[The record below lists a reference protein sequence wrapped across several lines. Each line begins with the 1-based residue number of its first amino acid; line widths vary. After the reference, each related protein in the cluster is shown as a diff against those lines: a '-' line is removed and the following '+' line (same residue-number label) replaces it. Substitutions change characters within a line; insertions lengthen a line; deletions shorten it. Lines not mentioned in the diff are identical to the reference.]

1 VWLYLFFY
9 LRTQQIKNM
18 AIIQTQSQKQTQKLT
33 SQQIQLH
40 NILALPTVALE
51 QYIANE
57 MAINPALEFD
67 TLENDAETPE
77 AEEENPYE
85 QEDKALEGK
94 LGEDY
99 DHTDF
104 MDRESLDDYRYEANN
119 HASADDKREQIYLET
134 HDFSSLLCEQL
145 DLLFISDK
153 EKELGTYL
161 INTLDEDGYLRRKIS
176 DIADELSFVHNTFV
190 TEEELEEVLKIIQT
204 LEPYGVG
211 AKSLQECL
219 LIQLERKKVKT
230 RETYVAIKV
239 LKHHMEDLSS
249 KRFDKIRAE
258 LCIEQDDFQDALAE
272 IRKLNPR
279 PAGSNKESTR
289 SAITI
294 EPDFSVIVNNNKVEL
309 YLNSAKHPPLRISD
323 DYTEMLSN
331 YGNSKDKS
339 LKEASGFIKGKV
351 ESAKWFIEALQLREK
366 TMISV
371 GRAIVKHQQKFF
383 LSGDQADL
391 RPLILKTIA
400 EEINS
405 DISTVS
411 RIASSKYIQ
420 TEYGTLL
427 IKDLFVEGLTAVNGE
442 SVSTNEV
449 KLKLIECVKAEDKS
463 NPLSDEE
470 IARLLISKNYSIARR
485 TVAKYREELNIPS
498 KNFRKVA

>member
-1 VWLYLFFY
+1 
-9 LRTQQIKNM
+9 M

-57 MAINPALEFD
+57 MAMNPALDFD
-67 TLENDAETPE
+67 TLENEVDTE
-77 AEEENPYE
+77 AEEEPVFE
-85 QEDKALEGK
+85 HDDKIADPK

-99 DHTDF
+99 DHTDY

-119 HASADDKREQIYLET
+119 HVGTEDKKEQIYLDTFEYT
-134 HDFSSLLCEQL
+134 GLLSEQL
-145 DLLFISDK
+145 ELLFISDRQ
-153 EKELGTYL
+153 KELGRYI
-161 INTLDEDGYLRRKIS
+161 INTLDEDGYLRRKMS
-176 DIADELSFVHNTFV
+176 DVADELSFVHTTFV
-190 TEEELEEVLKIIQT
+190 TEEELEAVLGLIQT
-204 LEPYGVG
+204 LDPAGIG
-211 AKSLQECL
+211 ARDLKECL
-219 LIQLERKKVKT
+219 ILQLQRKHLKT
-230 RETYVAIKV
+230 RETFYAMTILRKF
-239 LKHHMEDLSS
+239 MEDLTA
-249 KRFDKIRAE
+249 KRFEKIKAE
-258 LCIEQDDFQDALAE
+258 MQLDQEDFQDTLRE
-272 IRKLNPR
+272 IRSLNPR
-279 PAGSNKESTR
+279 PAGSNRENTR

-294 EPDFSVIVNNNKVEL
+294 EPDFSITVNEGRVEL
-309 YLNSAKHPPLRISD
+309 FLNSSKHPPLKISD
-323 DYTEMLSN
+323 DFTDMLSHCSQ
-331 YGNSKDKS
+331 SKDKAS
-339 LKEASGFIKGKV
+339 REANGFIKSKV
-351 ESAKWFIEALQLREK
+351 ESARWFIEALQLREK

-371 GRAIVKHQQKFF
+371 GKAIVRHQQKFF

-400 EEINS
+400 EEISS

-427 IKDLFVEGLTAVNGE
+427 IKDLFVEGLTGVNGE
-442 SVSTNEV
+442 AVSTNEV
-449 KLKLIECVKAEDKS
+449 KLKLIECVKEEDKS

-470 IARLLISKNYSIARR
+470 IARLLINNNYSIARR

>member
-1 VWLYLFFY
+1 
-9 LRTQQIKNM
+9 M

-67 TLENDAETPE
+67 NLDAEPE
-77 AEEENPYE
+77 VE
-85 QEDKALEGK
+85 QEDDSAFENEDKTPEPK

-99 DHTDF
+99 DHTDY

-119 HASADDKREQIYLET
+119 HAGIDEKKEQVYLDSFEYT
-134 HDFSSLLCEQL
+134 GLLSEQL
-145 DLLFISDK
+145 ELLFISEK
-153 EKELGTYL
+153 QKELGRYI
-161 INTLDEDGYLRRKIS
+161 INTLDEDGYLRRKMT
-176 DIADELSFVHNTFV
+176 DLADELSFVHNTFV
-190 TEEELEEVLKIIQT
+190 TEAELEIVLSSIQT
-204 LEPYGVG
+204 LDPAGI
-211 AKSLQECL
+211 AARDLQECL
-219 LIQLERKKVKT
+219 LLQLQRKCLKT
-230 RETYVAIKV
+230 KETFHAITI
-239 LKHHMEDLSS
+239 LKKHMDDLIAKRLEKIRTELQIDQEDL
-249 KRFDKIRAE
+249 
-258 LCIEQDDFQDALAE
+258 QDALKE
-272 IRKLNPR
+272 IRGLNPR
-279 PAGSNKESTR
+279 PAGSNRESSR

-294 EPDFSVIVNNNKVEL
+294 EPDFSVIINDGKVEL
-309 YLNSAKHPPLRISD
+309 FLNSAKHPPLKISED
-323 DYTEMLSN
+323 FTDMLSH
-331 YGNSKDKS
+331 YSHAKDKAGR
-339 LKEASGFIKGKV
+339 EASGFIKGKV

-371 GRAIVKHQQKFF
+371 GKAIVRHQQKYF
-383 LSGDQADL
+383 LSGDEADL

-420 TEYGTLL
+420 TEYGTIL
-427 IKDLFVEGLTAVNGE
+427 IKDLFVEGLTGVNGE
-442 SVSTNEV
+442 AFSTNEV
-449 KLKLIECVKAEDKS
+449 KLKLIECVKEEDKN

-470 IARLLISKNYSIARR
+470 IARLLISKNYAIARR

>member
-1 VWLYLFFY
+1 
-9 LRTQQIKNM
+9 M

-51 QYIANE
+51 QYIATE

-67 TLENDAETPE
+67 TPANDEVE
-77 AEEENPYE
+77 QDEREEENPYDS
-85 QEDKALEGK
+85 EDKIPEPK
-94 LGEDY
+94 LGVDY
-99 DHTDF
+99 DHTDY
-104 MDRESLDDYRYEANN
+104 MDRDSLDDYRYEANN
-119 HASADDKREQIYLET
+119 HASNEEKREQVYLES
-134 HDFSSLLCEQL
+134 HDYTNQLVEQMN
-145 DLLFISDK
+145 LLFISDK
-153 EKELGTYL
+153 EKELGDYL
-161 INTLDEDGYLRRKIS
+161 INTLDADGYLRRKIS
-176 DIADELSFVHNTFV
+176 DVADELSFVHNTFV
-190 TEEELEEVLKIIQT
+190 TEEELEKVLAIIQT
-204 LEPYGVG
+204 LEPAGIG
-211 AKSLQECL
+211 ARTLQECL
-219 LIQLERKKVKT
+219 LLQLNRKKIKT
-230 RETYVAIKV
+230 RETYIAISI
-239 LKHHMEDLSS
+239 LKDHMDDLSQ
-249 KRFDKIRAE
+249 KRLDKIKHDLNIDAE
-258 LCIEQDDFQDALAE
+258 DFQDAMAE

-279 PAGSNKESTR
+279 PAGSMRENCK

-294 EPDFSVIVNNNKVEL
+294 EPDFSVMINNGKVEL
-309 YLNSAKHPPLRISD
+309 YLNSAKHPPLRINE
-323 DYTEMLSN
+323 DYTEMLN
-331 YGNSKDKS
+331 QYGNSKDKS
-339 LKEASGFIKGKV
+339 LKEASGFVKSKV

-371 GRAIVKHQQKFF
+371 GKAIVRHQQKFF
-383 LSGDQADL
+383 ITGDPADL

-420 TEYGTLL
+420 TEYGTIL

-449 KLKLIECVKAEDKS
+449 KLKLIECVKGEDKS

-470 IARLLISKNYSIARR
+470 IAKLLISKNYSIARR

>member
-1 VWLYLFFY
+1 
-9 LRTQQIKNM
+9 M

-67 TLENDAETPE
+67 NLNEEDEPAEK
-77 AEEENPYE
+77 EEEVFE
-85 QEDKALEGK
+85 TDDRLTEGK

-99 DHTDF
+99 DHTDY

-119 HASADDKREQIYLET
+119 HASEDDKREQVYFET
-134 HDFSSLLCEQL
+134 HDFTELLVDQL
-145 DLLFISDK
+145 NLLLITDK

-176 DIADELSFVHNTFV
+176 DIADELSFVHNTLV
-190 TEEELEEVLKIIQT
+190 SEEELESVLKIIQT
-204 LEPYGVG
+204 LEPIGIG
-211 AKSLQECL
+211 ARNLQECL
-219 LIQLERKKVKT
+219 ILQLERKKIKT
-230 RETYVAIKV
+230 KETFFAIRI
-239 LKHHMEDLSS
+239 LKNYMEDLSAR
-249 KRFDKIRAE
+249 KFDKIKNE
-258 LCIEQDDFQDALAE
+258 LGLDSEDLQDVISE
-272 IRKLNPR
+272 IRKLNPK
-279 PAGSNKESTR
+279 PAGSNKENSK

-294 EPDFSVIVNNNKVEL
+294 EPDFSVIINDGKVEL

-323 DYTEMLSN
+323 EYTELFN
-331 YGNSKDKS
+331 TYACSKDKS
-339 LKEASGFIKGKV
+339 MKEASGFIKSKV

-383 LSGDQADL
+383 ITGDQADL

-420 TEYGTLL
+420 TEYGTIL

-449 KLKLIECVKAEDKS
+449 KLNLLECVKSEDKA

-470 IARLLISKNYSIARR
+470 IAKLLISRNYSIARR

>member
-1 VWLYLFFY
+1 
-9 LRTQQIKNM
+9 M

-57 MAINPALEFD
+57 MAVNPALEFD
-67 TLENDAETPE
+67 NEEGETE
-77 AEEENPYE
+77 IQEQEEENPFE
-85 QEDKALEGK
+85 PEDKGLEAK

-99 DHTDF
+99 DHTDY

-119 HASADDKREQIYLET
+119 HASGDDKREQIYAES
-134 HDFSSLLCEQL
+134 HDFSSLLCDQL
-145 DLLFISDK
+145 QLMLISDK
-153 EKELGTYL
+153 QKELGNYL

-176 DIADELSFVHNTFV
+176 DVADELSFVHNTFV
-190 TEEELEEVLKIIQT
+190 NEEELEEVLKIIQT
-204 LEPYGVG
+204 MEPYGIG
-211 AKSLQECL
+211 ARSLQECL
-219 LIQLERKKVKT
+219 LIQLDRKKFKT
-230 RETYVAIKV
+230 RETYLAIKL
-239 LKHHMEDLSS
+239 LKEHMEDLSA
-249 KRFDKIRAE
+249 KKFDKIRTDMGLDQE
-258 LCIEQDDFQDALAE
+258 DFQDVLAE

-279 PAGSNKESTR
+279 PAGSNRESTR

-294 EPDFSVIVNNNKVEL
+294 EPDFSVVVTTGKVEL
-309 YLNSAKHPPLRISD
+309 FLNSAKHPPLKISD
-323 DYTEMLSN
+323 DYTEMLST
-331 YGNSKDKS
+331 YASSKDKS
-339 LKEASGFIKGKV
+339 MKEASGFIKGKV

-371 GRAIVKHQQKFF
+371 GKAIVKHQQKFF
-383 LSGDQADL
+383 LTGDHADL

-420 TEYGTLL
+420 TEYGTIL

-449 KLKLIECVKAEDKS
+449 KLKLIECVKGEDKT

-470 IARLLISKNYSIARR
+470 IAKLLISKNYSIARR

>member
-1 VWLYLFFY
+1 
-9 LRTQQIKNM
+9 M

-57 MAINPALEFD
+57 MAINPALEFEA
-67 TLENDAETPE
+67 TEAETEPVE
-77 AEEENPYE
+77 QEEENPHE
-85 QEDKALEGK
+85 SEDKALEGK

-119 HASADDKREQIYLET
+119 HANTDDKREQIYLES
-134 HDFSSLLCEQL
+134 HDFTSLLTDQL
-145 DLLFISDK
+145 NLLLIPDK
-153 EKELGTYL
+153 QKELANYL
-161 INTLDEDGYLRRKIS
+161 INTLDEDGYLRRKIG

-190 TEEELEEVLKIIQT
+190 TEEQLEEVLAIIQT
-204 LEPYGVG
+204 LEPYGIG
-211 AKSLQECL
+211 ARHLQECL
-219 LIQLERKKVKT
+219 LLQLQRKRFQTK
-230 RETYVAIKV
+230 ETFLAIKI
-239 LKHHMEDLSS
+239 LKNHMEDLSA
-249 KRFDKIRAE
+249 KKFDKIRVD
-258 LCIEQDDFQDALAE
+258 LGIDHDDFQDAIAE

-279 PAGSNKESTR
+279 PGGSNRENTR

-294 EPDFSVIVNNNKVEL
+294 EPDFSVVINDGKVEL
-309 YLNSAKHPPLRISD
+309 YLNSAKHPPLRISG
-323 DYTEMLSN
+323 DYTEMLNTYS
-331 YGNSKDKS
+331 NSKDKS

-383 LSGDQADL
+383 LTGDPADL

-400 EEINS
+400 EEISS

-420 TEYGTLL
+420 TEYGTIL

-442 SVSTNEV
+442 LVSTNEV
-449 KLKLIECVKAEDKS
+449 KLKLIECVKSEDKA

-470 IARLLISKNYSIARR
+470 IARLLISKNYAIARR